1 MGAGGQRL
9 ERAHPPDPGS
19 LAARI
24 SLVLAVAAAVAV
36 LFLPLGRSST
46 VGSVAPGEP
55 APLEEVRST
64 NLLAEE
70 GPMVVALAAFPV
82 LLAAIPLV
90 GERFRPGSRG
100 LRIVAAVFL
109 WMFVAVGLAS
119 IGWFYL
125 PSAIAMTFAAAARLR
140 RAPEIGTS

>member
-1 MGAGGQRL
+1 L
-9 ERAHPPDPGS
+9 ERAHTPDPGS
-19 LAARI
+19 LAAKI
-24 SLVLAVAAAVAV
+24 SLVLAVVAAFAV
-36 LFLPLGRSST
+36 LFLPLGRSAT
-46 VGSVAPGEP
+46 VGPVAPGEP
-55 APLEEVRST
+55 APLEEEVRST

-82 LLAAIPLV
+82 LLAAIPVV

-100 LRIVAAVFL
+100 LRVVAAVFL

-125 PSAIAMTFAAAARLR
+125 PSAIAMTVAAVARLR